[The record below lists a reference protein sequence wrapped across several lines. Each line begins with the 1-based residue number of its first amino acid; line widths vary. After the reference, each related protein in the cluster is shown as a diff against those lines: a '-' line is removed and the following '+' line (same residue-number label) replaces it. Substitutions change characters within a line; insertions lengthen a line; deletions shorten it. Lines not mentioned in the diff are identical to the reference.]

1 MLPPAQ
7 IVVLLAF
14 TVTAGVTWVLV
25 IVTGALVAVGV
36 VIQFA
41 LLVITTVTT
50 SLLASVELENVA
62 LVAPATGLPL
72 MNHWYVG
79 ADPPSVAVV
88 VKVTVVPWHTGFW
101 SGAIDI
107 VGVTLLVV
115 IFTGVLVAVV
125 GLA

>member
-7 IVVLLAF
+7 IKVAVDVID
-14 TVTAGVTWVLV
+14 TVGVTVVIV

-36 VIQFA
+36 VVRFA

-50 SLLASVELENVA
+50 SLLGRVDDVNVA

-79 ADPPSVAVV
+79 AVPPSVAVD
-88 VKVTVVPWHTGFW
+88 VKVTVVPWHTGF
-101 SGAIDI
+101 
-107 VGVTLLVV
+107 
-115 IFTGVLVAVV
+115 
-125 GLA
+125 